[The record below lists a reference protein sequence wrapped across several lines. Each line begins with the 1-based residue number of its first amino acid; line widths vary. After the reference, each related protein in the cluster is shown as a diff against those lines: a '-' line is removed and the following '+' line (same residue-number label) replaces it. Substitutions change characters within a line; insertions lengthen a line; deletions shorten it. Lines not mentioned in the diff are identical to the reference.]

1 MNLQKILTIAI
12 VLIGVIGFSLW
23 VMIITNEDNNEG
35 YISMMLRLAQFL
47 VFGAAIIASV
57 FSLKNIASDP
67 AKVKKAVISVVALLA
82 VLGISYGLSEG
93 HEVVE
98 NGKVMATE
106 SGSKWVG
113 TGLRVFYILAT
124 TALVTMLVSGI
135 KKALK

>member
-12 VLIGVIGFSLW
+12 VLIGVLGFSLW
-23 VMIITNEDNNEG
+23 IMIITNDDNNEG

-47 VFGAAIIASV
+47 VFGAAIVATV

-67 AKVKKAVISVVALLA
+67 VKIKKAGIAVVSLLA
-82 VLGISYGLSEG
+82 VLGISYGLADG
-93 HEVVE
+93 QEVVE
-98 NGKVMATE
+98 NGKLMATE

-124 TALVTMLVSGI
+124 IALVTMLVSGI